1 MTKTIKEF
9 ASELNV
15 TKQAI
20 QYQIKKID
28 SKHLNKRIDGAI
40 LITLKGQRLI
50 RENMGIQVAKDH
62 KNDDKKSD
70 SILSDDMFLLL
81 QEELRGKNNQIE
93 QLQKLIE
100 NQQVLTLQ
108 ANQKIEKLEL
118 DLEDN
123 NDELSSFPEKKKK
136 KWTDIFKSKNRNY
149 TE

>member
-1 MTKTIKEF
+1 MIKTIKEF

-28 SKHLNKRIDGAI
+28 SKYLDKRTDGAI

-50 RENMGIQVAKDH
+50 RENMGIRVTKDQQ
-62 KNDDKKSD
+62 NDDKQTGNS
-70 SILSDDMFLLL
+70 LSDDMFLLL
-81 QEELRGKNNQIE
+81 QEELRGKNKQIE

-118 DLEDN
+118 DLEDD
-123 NDELSSFPEKKKK
+123 NDELNSFSVNKKK
-136 KWTDIFKSKNRNY
+136 KWTDIFKSKK
-149 TE
+149 

>member
-28 SKHLNKRIDGAI
+28 SKYLDKRPDGAI
-40 LITLKGQRLI
+40 LITLKGQRI
-50 RENMGIQVAKDH
+50 IKGNMGIQIARDH
-62 KNDDKKSD
+62 QNDDKKRD
-70 SILSDDMFLLL
+70 NVLSDDMFLLL
-81 QEELRGKNNQIE
+81 QEELRGKNQQID

-118 DLEDN
+118 DLEEDN
-123 NDELSSFPEKKKK
+123 EELNSVPTKK
-136 KWTDIFKSKNRNY
+136 KWTDIFKSKK
-149 TE
+149 